1 MGEVVTDVS
10 DLTVVTSDFLD
21 SFPPVCGALLS
32 FSKTLLAFD
41 LACKCLLQT
50 LLLLGSIVKSVPI
63 RRSDRCY
70 NVSVEPIGHFH
81 QLFFCQMLQVREQL
95 TLGSNN
101 HIVLVREGDV
111 PLAAVD

>member
-10 DLTVVTSDFLD
+10 DLTVVTSNFLD

-50 LLLLGSIVKSVPI
+50 LLLIGSIVKSVPI

-70 NVSVEPIGHFH
+70 NVSVEPISHFH
-81 QLFFCQMLQVREQL
+81 QLLFCKMLQIGEQL
-95 TLGSNN
+95 TLSSNN
-101 HIVLVREGDV
+101 HIVLR
-111 PLAAVD
+111 

>member
-63 RRSDRCY
+63 RRSYRCY
-70 NVSVEPIGHFH
+70 NVSVEP
-81 QLFFCQMLQVREQL
+81 
-95 TLGSNN
+95 
-101 HIVLVREGDV
+101 
-111 PLAAVD
+111 